1 MRRYIAFLRAINVG
15 GRTVKMQE
23 LRAIFE
29 SLGFERVETVIAS
42 GNVVF
47 DADGT
52 GGKGLESWI
61 ERGLAEALG
70 YEVGTFVRTTRELVA
85 VHENQPFEAAELGEN
100 GVVYALFLRKAPTAA
115 MRRELEE
122 LTTSN
127 DEARVGAREVYW
139 LRRERGKESDL
150 FATRLGKVLESETTV
165 RNMNTVRRIVD
176 KYC

>member
-29 SLGFERVETVIAS
+29 SLDFERVETVIAS

-47 DADGT
+47 DSDGT
-52 GGKGLESWI
+52 GGRGLESRI

-70 YEVGTFVRTTRELVA
+70 YEVGTFVRTTRELVS
-85 VHENQPFEAAELGEN
+85 VQENQPFAAADLVPGA
-100 GVVYALFLRKAPTAA
+100 VVYALFLRKAPTAA
-115 MRRELEE
+115 MRREIEALK
-122 LTTSN
+122 TDN
-127 DEARVGAREVYW
+127 DEARVAAREVYW

-150 FATRLGKVLESETTV
+150 FATRLGKVLGSETTA

-176 KYC
+176 KFC